1 MIISQLFRT
10 FGYAEGTHV
19 RKFSNK
25 FWYFT
30 HLFVP
35 VHPEMTRYNNNV
47 RGIRRVLLALALFLT
62 LAPVRAKVR
71 IMLISDP
78 HVLAPG
84 LIINKGKA
92 LDDTNRLD
100 RKLNDYSSAI
110 FDEVIATALKEK
122 PDLFLISGDLTKDG
136 ELLSHQYVVQKLY
149 ELKEA
154 GIRAL
159 VVPGNHDMGTAK
171 ALYYDGDNSYKAET
185 INTSQFAEMY
195 QDFGYGADIEQEPT
209 TLTWCCEPF
218 DGLVLIGIDTGH
230 DGSPLNGVISHDTYE
245 WVQQRA
251 KAAMEAGK
259 EVVVMMHHAL
269 FPHVTNAEKA
279 SSTYAVKLGMP
290 NGDGTYT
297 YYSYSSI
304 SRRLADAGVGVVL
317 TGHVHALDIA
327 KDANH
332 DLTRTFHD
340 ISTSTCAA
348 YPCPY
353 RLLTLNDDHTMSIRT
368 HYITELPG
376 VEDFQALAKERM
388 ITGLKNLALLY
399 SGNEEAANLL
409 AEMFVLHVC
418 GNEPENPRS
427 QELLDAYEKH
437 LPELKADV
445 RIQLFLTIRDVT
457 FDEMETMIYSML
469 KDKSNYGDPDRESL
483 DDDLNTTIPVY
494 EDGWTAIKGVKAG
507 DRSLESGV
515 RRQESGVWSQE
526 GWYTLQGVKVS
537 KPSRKGVYIHNGKL
551 ILY

>member
-1 MIISQLFRT
+1 M
-10 FGYAEGTHV
+10 
-19 RKFSNK
+19 
-25 FWYFT
+25 
-30 HLFVP
+30 
-35 VHPEMTRYNNNV
+35 
-47 RGIRRVLLALALFLT
+47 LLALALFLT
-62 LAPVRAKVR
+62 LAPVSAKVR

-78 HVLAPG
+78 HVMGPG
-84 LIINKGKA
+84 LLINKGEA
-92 LDDTNRLD
+92 FDSANLLD

-110 FDEVIATALKEK
+110 FDEIIAVALKEK

-154 GIRAL
+154 GIRAF
-159 VVPGNHDMGTAK
+159 VVPGNHDMGTVDAH
-171 ALYYDGDNSYKAET
+171 YYDGDDSYKAET

-195 QDFGYGADIEQEPT
+195 QDFGYGADVEQEPT

-218 DGLVLIGIDTGH
+218 DGFVLIGIDTGH
-230 DGSPLNGVISHDTYE
+230 DGSPLNGVISYETYQ

-251 KAAMEAGK
+251 KAATAAGK

-269 FPHVTNAEKA
+269 FPHMINAEKI

-290 NGDGTYT
+290 NGDGNYT
-297 YYSYSSI
+297 YYSYSTL
-304 SRRLADAGVGVVL
+304 RNHLADAGVGVVL

-327 KDANH
+327 KDANK
-332 DLTRTFHD
+332 DLTRTIHD
-340 ISTSTCAA
+340 ISTATCAA

-353 RLLTLNDDHTMSIRT
+353 RLLTLNDDRTMSIRT

-399 SGNEEAANLL
+399 TGNEEAADLL
-409 AEMFVLHVC
+409 AEIFVLHVC

-437 LPELKADV
+437 QSELKADV

-457 FDEMETMIYSML
+457 FDEMETMIYSLL
-469 KDKSNYGDPDRESL
+469 KDKTNYGDPEREGMAE
-483 DDDLNTTIPVY
+483 DLNTTILVR
-494 EDGWTAIKGVKAG
+494 EDGWTAINGVKAG
-507 DRSLESGV
+507 DG
-515 RRQESGVWSQE
+515 RQESGVRSQESGVGSQE
-526 GWYTLQGVKVS
+526 GWYTLQGVKVP
-537 KPSRKGVYIHNGKL
+537 KPTRKGVYIHNGKL